1 VEWGR
6 NSSLERDRLTPRA
19 SCEAQRYCPAVA
31 DFAGS
36 SSIMDLDAFDL
47 GEHYRGSRERLSSLV
62 AELIAEGRDLDA
74 IPVPACPAWSV
85 HDVLAHLT
93 AVVEDVLAGRIKG
106 PPTIQETSA
115 QVVRRREM
123 PTAEM
128 LTEWAETAPAF
139 ESILQGVRVW
149 PGFLDVLAHE
159 HDIRGAVGRPGAR
172 DHIDVVASAEWLL
185 SVWNPPVPVV
195 VRTGETERVYGNSDP
210 AALTEADLGLTT
222 THFEVF
228 RFRLGRRSPAQLR
241 LMDWSG
247 DPASVLD
254 HMMIFGPEPYDLV
267 E

>member
-1 VEWGR
+1 VVT
-6 NSSLERDRLTPRA
+6 DF
-19 SCEAQRYCPAVA
+19 PAG
-31 DFAGS
+31 GS
-36 SSIMDLDAFDL
+36 TVDLDVFDL
-47 GEHYRGSRERLSSLV
+47 GEHYRGSRERLSSLI

-93 AVVEDVLAGRIKG
+93 AVVEDVMAGKLKG
-106 PPTIQETSA
+106 PPSIEETSA
-115 QVVRRREM
+115 QVQRRRPM

-128 LTEWAETAPAF
+128 LEEWSETAPAF
-139 ESILQGVRVW
+139 ESILQSVRVW

-159 HDIRGAVGRPGAR
+159 HDIRGAVHRPGAR

-185 SVWNPPVPVV
+185 SVWNPPVRVV
-195 VRTGETERVYGNSDP
+195 VRTDEVERVYGKSDS
-210 AALTEADLGLTT
+210 AGLSESDLRLTT
-222 THFEVF
+222 TPFEVF

-241 LMDWSG
+241 SMDWSG
-247 DPASVLD
+247 DPVSVLD